1 MSDKYLDIKD
11 LVDGKFYK
19 FSLDGRACAGV
30 FIMALAGDKE
40 EDGFYCN
47 GVEICHVADAQ
58 QILSLSEER
67 EALHRY
73 NPAVLTMPDFDAEY
87 LSRVTNARA
96 EIDAVMQRY
105 GFEGIRTEAG
115 NSKACKTL
123 RDAFRHDVL
132 TKYRP

>member
-30 FIMALAGDKE
+30 FIKALAGDKE

-47 GVEICHVADAQ
+47 GIEVCPVADAQ
-58 QILSLSEER
+58 QILSLSR
-67 EALHRY
+67 TFEAAACGHR
-73 NPAVLTMPDFDAEY
+73 NMVAMPDYDSEY
-87 LSRVTNARA
+87 LNRVTNARA
-96 EIDAVMQRY
+96 EIDAVMQKY
-105 GFEGIRTEAG
+105 GFEGIKTEAG
-115 NSKACKTL
+115 YSEVCTSL

-132 TKYRP
+132 VKYRP